1 MIFLKRQFIIF
12 LLIISIIFNNFLFFD
27 YYVKV
32 ESQASP
38 PVLPTP
44 VSPSRS
50 TDPNSGQTPAS
61 QELTTGQSSGSG
73 SSQPSPERTP
83 VSPISGELN
92 SPQPRPFSEIAEE
105 ARQQEA
111 ERKAK
116 ESEEVSCGTAWL
128 WNWGEYLPCA
138 FLRLI
143 AAFVYVIA
151 AGLNYINYIVASV
164 VDYLSSLD
172 PFGDNETERFKNLNM
187 PNPVAILWSILV
199 NISSIFL
206 VFFALAAAFQYL
218 FGEDALAKRN
228 LFYILLIALLIQFSY
243 LFVEQAFKL
252 TFALEK
258 GLSGGASNQIGS
270 IIAASFWLVKPDEAF
285 EGLASNVVNVLSNA
299 SAGDKNVSFVKW
311 AFVQLLQN
319 IALAFL
325 QFIALV
331 VLIAL
336 AILFVARYLMIVV
349 LTGLAPLAIT
359 SIAIPQFKGALGNIT
374 AKFQFFDRWFNLLI
388 SWLLIIPVIVLG
400 LLICTIIA
408 KGFFLGSAPASLVGN
423 FFSGG
428 IIKITLGILLA
439 LGCNIGVFNIGLS
452 LGGVVGGFA
461 KAAGLTFGIAG
472 VGWKVGKGV
481 SKRLLYTERV
491 SQKVAGFLKRTS
503 EKIQNTTSKH
513 LTKRGII
520 GTPLS
525 KMAGYFYNLAGRVYG
540 SADTYEKEV
549 KKYREG
555 LDSASK
561 RGALVEEARNIKREL
576 QESQK
581 RERDIDRNINEEI
594 SKIPEYDPERAQ
606 KIEALKEER
615 EKQKAELEQS
625 RQKMLQNLIA
635 IVRTAYIDP
644 KLFQEIYS
652 NLDRQS
658 VDYLIQEMP
667 KNKELLEMFSEKAA
681 SRDPEAVKAATQI
694 FDKASKKAVLEFIA
708 STDFEGLD
716 TFSEVAAKDVMGK
729 IDKGSFLQL
738 LQKRASLQ
746 GSIDLP
752 PQFRDIIND
761 EGAGLYDNLQAKD
774 RDPNKIVNS
783 LVKIGGKAVTDLNT
797 LFALSQQLNLQ
808 VDTIYDL
815 LLNRIAGKE
824 KRDFL
829 AGAATASEEARKS
842 LVDFLN
848 NNPEVVERFSAQEKA
863 LVIPLGVQ
871 IPSKTKEEKMQE
883 PTVETSTTSA
893 STIQQEI
900 KKLDDPNYR
909 QTIVNSIKITVSVK
923 DDYLQKIFSDK
934 NELNKFIEYGNY
946 PDINEALIS
955 LWERVESKLTDKQIN
970 IILDGIKNNLGET
983 KVNELHDKHWVR
995 HWFNKATEAKKKLE
1009 EEEKDKNNNQDNN
1022 PENQN
1027 SNSDNN
1033 SNQ

>member
-1 MIFLKRQFIIF
+1 MIFLKRKIIIF

-27 YYVKV
+27 YYNSDIGNKNGYYEQIVYAQGADIQNIDSNPQQQSQAKV
-32 ESQASP
+32 EGCGVGWKVWRYFTSRDTFGCLILQI
-38 PVLPTP
+38 PVFVAWL
-44 VSPSRS
+44 
-50 TDPNSGQTPAS
+50 
-61 QELTTGQSSGSG
+61 
-73 SSQPSPERTP
+73 
-83 VSPISGELN
+83 
-92 SPQPRPFSEIAEE
+92 IAE
-105 ARQQEA
+105 
-111 ERKAK
+111 
-116 ESEEVSCGTAWL
+116 G
-128 WNWGEYLPCA
+128 
-138 FLRLI
+138 LR
-143 AAFVYVIA
+143 Y
-151 AGLNYINYIVASV
+151 LNYVVAWI
-164 VDYLSSLD
+164 VDYLSSLN
-172 PFGDNETERFKNLNM
+172 PFDEKDRFAALNM
-187 PNPVAILWSILV
+187 PDPISVFWSILV

-270 IIAASFWLVKPDEAF
+270 IIASSFWLVNPK
-285 EGLASNVVNVLSNA
+285 ASLSNA
-299 SAGDKNVSFVKW
+299 AGSIVNNAFRNAGDDQSKEAGTAKA
-311 AFVQLLQN
+311 AFMELITYVGV
-319 IALAFL
+319 IAL
-325 QFIALV
+325 QFIALM

-336 AILFVARYLMIVV
+336 AILFVARYLMIMV

-359 SIAIPQFKGALGNIT
+359 SIAVPQFKGALGNIT
-374 AKFQFFDRWFNLLI
+374 AKFQFFDKWLSLLI

-400 LLICTIIA
+400 LLICVIIA
-408 KGFFLGSAPASLVGN
+408 KGFFLGASVAAQA
-423 FFSGG
+423 GG
-428 IIKITLGILLA
+428 GGSLIQFVLGILLT
-439 LGCNIGVFNIGLS
+439 LGCNIGVFNLGLS
-452 LGGVVGGFA
+452 LGGAVGGFA
-461 KAAGLTFGIAG
+461 
-472 VGWKVGKGV
+472 
-481 SKRLLYTERV
+481 
-491 SQKVAGFLKRTS
+491 QKVAFGAAVGFLGAKVGGAVAKRVVFNKVGEWAGQAMQWTGKKVQGGS
-503 EKIQNTTSKH
+503 SRFITKTGFAYRMLGINKLASAMHAFGGKLVSGGQGWEEESKK
-513 LTKRGII
+513 TRAGID
-520 GTPLS
+520 
-525 KMAGYFYNLAGRVYG
+525 NLWGR
-540 SADTYEKEV
+540 
-549 KKYREG
+549 R
-555 LDSASK
+555 
-561 RGALVEEARNIKREL
+561 ALVEETRRTTKQIRDFERKEKAVDREFEKRISYLKENKPRGYEKKIQKLEKKREKQKQKIAEKKQSL
-576 QESQK
+576 Q
-581 RERDIDRNINEEI
+581 
-594 SKIPEYDPERAQ
+594 ERAQ
-606 KIEALKEER
+606 KTLSSIVDTASVDPGLVKEIISATDKQSASYLLKEIFRNQKLAER
-615 EKQKAELEQS
+615 L
-625 RQKMLQNLIA
+625 
-635 IVRTAYIDP
+635 
-644 KLFQEIYS
+644 
-652 NLDRQS
+652 
-658 VDYLIQEMP
+658 
-667 KNKELLEMFSEKAA
+667 FSEETVL
-681 SRDPEAVKAATQI
+681 RNEELVKTLNQAL
-694 FDKASKKAVLEFIA
+694 FDKVPKKNIIEEIA
-708 STDFEGLD
+708 SASPEVLD
-716 TFSEVAAKDVMGK
+716 SLSEITSKAMMDKVGK
-729 IDKGSFLQL
+729 ESFLQL

-761 EGAGLYDNLQAKD
+761 EGAGLYDNLQAG
-774 RDPNKIVNS
+774 DPNKIVNS

-848 NNPEVVERFSAQEKA
+848 NNPEVLGRLSAQEKA
-863 LVIPLGVQ
+863 LIIPLGVQ
-871 IPSKTKEEKMQE
+871 MPSKTKEEKMQE